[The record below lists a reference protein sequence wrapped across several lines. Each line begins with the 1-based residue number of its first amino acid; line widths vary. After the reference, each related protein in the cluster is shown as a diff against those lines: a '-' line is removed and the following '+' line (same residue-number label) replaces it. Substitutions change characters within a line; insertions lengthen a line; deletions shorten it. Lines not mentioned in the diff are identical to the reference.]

1 MKLCIFIVRWRTYF
15 INDGGSVMIYLFN
28 QVTSFSSEAY
38 IKYLSKARRKQYDAY
53 KFQIN
58 KDMCLIAFLLLRL
71 GLLKEY
77 GIKLGEDIEIEYG
90 IYGKPYLKKYK
101 DIFFNLSHRKECVA
115 CVISDREVGIDVE
128 TLLKEEH
135 LKIANDVLNVN
146 EMMEF
151 KKSNNKREVL
161 TRFWTLKE
169 CYVKQNGKGLSQ
181 ELQMIDFANSH
192 KENFQLYDKYFI
204 TKQYRLFYIAAC
216 SEIPI
221 KEDEINIITNLDL
234 F

>member
-1 MKLCIFIVRWRTYF
+1 M
-15 INDGGSVMIYLFN
+15 
-28 QVTSFSSEAY
+28 
-38 IKYLSKARRKQYDAY
+38 
-53 KFQIN
+53 
-58 KDMCLIAFLLLRL
+58 
-71 GLLKEY
+71 
-77 GIKLGEDIEIEYG
+77 
-90 IYGKPYLKKYK
+90 
-101 DIFFNLSHRKECVA
+101 
-115 CVISDREVGIDVE
+115 ISDREVGIDVE